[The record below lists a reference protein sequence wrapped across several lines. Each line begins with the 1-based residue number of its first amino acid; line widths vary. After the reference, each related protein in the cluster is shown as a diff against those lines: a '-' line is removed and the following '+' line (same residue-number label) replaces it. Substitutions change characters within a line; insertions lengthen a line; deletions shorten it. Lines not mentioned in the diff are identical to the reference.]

1 MWYNYLWQVNLGLCC
16 KKVINIATL
25 FLKNDIGCT
34 IIVGRGERMKTYKF
48 INLPPRELKPWVI
61 ARADDKWM
69 EDMTS
74 DLNNQLQDGWELF
87 QVVYAGNRF
96 IAVLTK

>member
-1 MWYNYLWQVNLGLCC
+1 MVELCSGSISGFGL
-16 KKVINIATL
+16 KKFSL
-25 FLKNDIGCT
+25 RYFLNVGTECS
-34 IIVGRGERMKTYKF
+34 IIVGSSERMKTYKF

-69 EDMTS
+69 EDLTS